1 MHKIITMNTIV
12 VVLYDITYKTP
23 ISFYLEHYHNI
34 PNIMFNLMNFRYK
47 IKSRKDYVEYIA
59 TESINTEIEWYVDIN
74 REINPKMPRRI
85 GDILVSQDK
94 RVIINMRLFATY
106 PDCVCIGKISV
117 RDAQYIGSLDSIF
130 TGSIGQFRNNDMIV

>member
-23 ISFYLEHYHNI
+23 ISFYLEHYHDI

-47 IKSRKDYVEYIA
+47 IKSRKDYVEYIIC
-59 TESINTEIEWYVDIN
+59 ESLSGIPWYVDIN
-74 REINPKMPRRI
+74 RDINPKMPRRI
-85 GDILVSQDK
+85 GDILVSQDRK
-94 RVIINMRLFATY
+94 VIINLRLFAIY